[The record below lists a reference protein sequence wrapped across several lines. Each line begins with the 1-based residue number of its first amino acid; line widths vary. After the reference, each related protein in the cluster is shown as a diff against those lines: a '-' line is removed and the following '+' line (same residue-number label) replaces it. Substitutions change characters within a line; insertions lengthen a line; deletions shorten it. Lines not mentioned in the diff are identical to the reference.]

1 MPDPE
6 PFRFQVP
13 ADTAWVEGHF
23 PGHPIVPGV
32 AQLLLVERA
41 GAPFRIAAIDSLRL
55 RQPVLPGDELEI
67 RLGEGGRCEIRRGG
81 GVVSQGAVQWR
92 NPLPDPPPLRGR
104 GRLPPSPAMEE
115 LVPHRGDML
124 LIREIVER
132 TADGIVCTAAIPAG
146 NPLCE
151 EGRAPA
157 FLAME
162 AAAQAAAVFAAL
174 QSEGAASPPRIGYL
188 VGIREAVFPV
198 DSLPV
203 DQPFRVEVRTAG
215 SALALSLYDAVVAD
229 GIRGRIST
237 YLPDEPGPTGR
248 KNPAQG

>member
-6 PFRFQVP
+6 PFRFRIP
-13 ADTAWVEGHF
+13 ADTPWVEGHF

-41 GAPFRIAAIDSLRL
+41 LAEREGGPVVLSAIDSLRL
-55 RQPVLPGDELEI
+55 RQPVLPGDDLEV
-67 RLGEGGRCEIRRGG
+67 RLQENGRFEIRRGDG
-81 GVVSQGAVQWR
+81 AVSQGAMQAR

-104 GRLPPSPAMEE
+104 GRLPPSPAMET
-115 LVPHRGDML
+115 LVPHRGAML
-124 LIREIVER
+124 LVREVLER
-132 TADGIVCTAAIPAG
+132 TEEGIVCLAAIPSG

-151 EGRAPA
+151 GDRAPA

-174 QSEGAASPPRIGYL
+174 QSEGSAGPPRIGYL

-198 DSLPV
+198 DSLPI
-203 DQPFRVEVRTAG
+203 DQPFRVEVRAAG
-215 SALALSLYDAVVAD
+215 GAMALSLYDAVVAD
-229 GIRGRIST
+229 TIRGRIST
-237 YLPDEPGPTGR
+237 YLP
-248 KNPAQG
+248 

>member
-13 ADTAWVEGHF
+13 AETPWVEGHF

-55 RQPVLPGDELEI
+55 RQPVSPGDELEI
-67 RLGEGGRCEIRRGG
+67 RLQENGRVEIRRGDG
-81 GVVSQGAVQWR
+81 AVSQGAVQWR
-92 NPLPDPPPLRGR
+92 SPLPDPPPFRGR
-104 GRLPPSPAMEE
+104 GRLPPVSSMEG
-115 LVPHRGDML
+115 LVPHRGAML
-124 LIREIVER
+124 LVREVLER
-132 TADGIVCTAAIPAG
+132 TEEGIVCTAAIPSG

-151 EGRAPA
+151 NGRAPA

-174 QSEGAASPPRIGYL
+174 QSQGTGGSPRIGYL

-198 DSLPV
+198 DSLPI
-203 DQPFRVEVRTAG
+203 DQPFRVEIRTAG
-215 SALALSLYDAVVAD
+215 GALALSLYDAVVAD
-229 GIRGRIST
+229 TIRGRIST
-237 YLPDEPGPTGR
+237 YLP
-248 KNPAQG
+248 